1 MSIDAAGKDD
11 AGKQPLNLL
20 VLISELY
27 NFQVI
32 SCRIVYD
39 IVRGLIDALAMQGP
53 AGEFAVEALLK
64 IVRSRWRALAFLQ
77 TGIPAGDLCFFC
89 VHRLR
94 SPIAFG

>member
-1 MSIDAAGKDD
+1 MSPDAADNDD

-32 SCRIVYD
+32 SCRIIYD
-39 IVRGLIDALAMQGP
+39 IVRELIDALATQGP

-64 IVRSRWRALAFLQ
+64 IVRSE
-77 TGIPAGDLCFFC
+77 CE
-89 VHRLR
+89 R
-94 SPIAFG
+94 SQSESAA